1 MSLWSQIESDASAV
15 LLNDFDGM
23 TVTAFNIKTGQQF
36 TAFFIE
42 GESERDQKYG
52 VANTVRG
59 SLWVPVTCRPQLQE
73 QWRVIRQNGEQV
85 EVTAV
90 SYGARSGGLLEIKVE
105 KLTVVRFKGA
115 GELT

>member
-23 TVTAFNIKTGQQF
+23 TVTAFNIKTGQTV
-36 TAFFIE
+36 TAFFVE
-42 GESERDQKYG
+42 TDSERDQKYG
-52 VANTVRG
+52 VANTLKG
-59 SLWVPVTCRPQLQE
+59 SLWVPANCRPQLQE
-73 QWRVIRQNGEQV
+73 QWRIIRQNGEQV
-85 EVTAV
+85 DVTAV
-90 SYGARSGGLLEIKVE
+90 SYGARSGGLLEIKTE